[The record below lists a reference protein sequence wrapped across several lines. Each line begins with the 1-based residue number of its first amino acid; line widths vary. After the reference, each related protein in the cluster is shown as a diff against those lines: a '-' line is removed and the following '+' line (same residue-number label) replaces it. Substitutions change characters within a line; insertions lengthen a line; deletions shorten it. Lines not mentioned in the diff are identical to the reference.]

1 MTLFALSETVE
12 MYWIY
17 SEQDLSIGILRSLA
31 RVSNQMFF
39 LCRAWQTILLYTRV
53 KQTYFF

>member
-39 LCRAWQTILLYTRV
+39 LCRGKQSYYILV
-53 KQTYFF
+53 